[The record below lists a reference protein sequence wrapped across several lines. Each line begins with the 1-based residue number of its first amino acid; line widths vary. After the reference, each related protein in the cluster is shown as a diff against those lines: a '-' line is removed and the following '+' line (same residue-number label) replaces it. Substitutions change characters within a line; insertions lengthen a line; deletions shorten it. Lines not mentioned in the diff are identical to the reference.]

1 MTSSALTTRVLPPLP
16 RRWRGRYILE
26 RNILSTKTFWPVLVS
41 GFFEPVFYLF
51 AIGVGI
57 GQLAGDVQF
66 GGVDVPYQA
75 FVAPAMLAAS
85 AMNGAVFEATN
96 MFFKLKYG
104 KVYEAILAT
113 PVEPTEVASG
123 EIAWTL
129 ARGAMYSAAFLIVMA
144 AMGLITSPLG
154 LLAFPAALLV
164 GFAFGALGTAAVT
177 WMRTWQDLDLVM
189 LITLPLFLFSA
200 TFYPIDVYPDLI
212 QKITWISPLYHGVIL
227 IRGLTLGVLHGT
239 MLINIAY
246 LATLGIIGSI
256 VTAKRSNKSSSPDPP
271 SRYPG

>member
-256 VTAKRSNKSSSPDPP
+256 VTDKRVKQVLIT
-271 SRYPG
+271 

>member
-1 MTSSALTTRVLPPLP
+1 MTASPLTSRRIPPLP
-16 RRWRGRYILE
+16 RRWRGRYLVE
-26 RNILSTKTFWPVLVS
+26 RNILGTKSFWPVLLS
-41 GFFEPVFYLF
+41 GFFEPVFYLL

-57 GQLAGDVQF
+57 GQLVGDVHV
-66 GGVDVPYQA
+66 GGIPVAYEA

-96 MFFKLKYG
+96 MFFKLRYG

-113 PVEPTEVASG
+113 PVEPREVASG

-144 AMGLITSPLG
+144 VMGLITSPLG

-177 WMRTWQDLDLVM
+177 WMRTWQDLDL
-189 LITLPLFLFSA
+189 ITLIIMPLFLFSA
-200 TFYPIDVYPDLI
+200 TFYPIDVYPDFI
-212 QKITWISPLYHGVIL
+212 QVVTWVSPLYHGVVL
-227 IRGLTLGVLHGT
+227 IRGLTLGILEWT
-239 MLINIAY
+239 MLINIGY
-246 LATLGIIGSI
+246 LAALGAVGSMI
-256 VTAKRSNKSSSPDPP
+256 TARRVRQVLLK
-271 SRYPG
+271 